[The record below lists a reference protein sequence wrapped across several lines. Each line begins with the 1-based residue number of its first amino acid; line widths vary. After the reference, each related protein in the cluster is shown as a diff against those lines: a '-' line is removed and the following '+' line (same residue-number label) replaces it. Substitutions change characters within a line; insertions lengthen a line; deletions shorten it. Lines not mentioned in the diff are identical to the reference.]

1 MSRIKILALMLLSL
15 IIAGFLLAFITTE
28 NLIVDEEPVV
38 SDIIIVPEGS
48 NERASEAVTL
58 LNKGYS
64 SSGKIIVSPLTQSN
78 SAYYVAAGAPAGS
91 LLNDANATST
101 YTNARNTLQ
110 MMTDLGYDS
119 AIITSSDYHMLRT
132 KMIYERQNR
141 HYGFDLTYVA
151 SYREIDGKNV
161 QWNEGPSYLKA
172 GGFREIKKFWGY
184 VSFLYHWVDEE

>member
-64 SSGKIIVSPLTQSN
+64 SSGKIIVSPLT
-78 SAYYVAAGAPAGS
+78 
-91 LLNDANATST
+91 
-101 YTNARNTLQ
+101 
-110 MMTDLGYDS
+110 
-119 AIITSSDYHMLRT
+119 
-132 KMIYERQNR
+132 
-141 HYGFDLTYVA
+141 
-151 SYREIDGKNV
+151 
-161 QWNEGPSYLKA
+161 
-172 GGFREIKKFWGY
+172 
-184 VSFLYHWVDEE
+184 

>member
-110 MMTDLGYDS
+110 MMADLGYDS

-172 GGFREIKKFWGY
+172 SGFREIKKFWGY
-184 VSFLYHWVDEE
+184 VPFLYHWVDEE